1 MRVDDDVDRQAL
13 MELLAR
19 TAEDGRPR
27 VFCIYGTYRND
38 PSELILGWGLEF
50 SQDDGAIY
58 RGAGERNL
66 HSCSTAE
73 QLFAFHS
80 RIGDV
85 ELKWL
90 DE

>member
-1 MRVDDDVDRQAL
+1 MRVDDEVDRQTL
-13 MELLAR
+13 MELLAK
-19 TAEDGRPR
+19 TAEDRRPR
-27 VFCIYGTYRND
+27 IFCIYGTYRSD

-50 SQDDGAIY
+50 SRDDGAIY
-58 RGAGERNL
+58 RGAGDRNL
-66 HSCSTAE
+66 HSCGSAE
-73 QLFAFHS
+73 QMFEFHS